1 MKKQSELTKKVLL
14 SVLAAGVMSTCVMG
28 DALAATHTD
37 TWVVK
42 SQTIANQTVKSDA
55 KNTEELEQ
63 GATITDS
70 KFLNNTFETTN
81 KSLCG
86 GQFRL
91 MNTANPEKTFVN
103 IFNTV
108 FDGNVGTTSTDYAE
122 VLAGAIMIKGGT
134 STFTDVDFDNNKII
148 STGADSQTGG
158 GAIYIDAVKNS
169 NVTEPNGDANLEFI
183 VTNDM
188 SYTGNTVE
196 SKDGGSIWYDTY
208 GGLAQSKGGF
218 LFIDRNAAVEFD
230 VQDKATLTIGE
241 KNAADANA
249 DTIASVVPYKGSV
262 VDFAV
267 IKKTGTGTLAI
278 NSSLNDYY
286 GEMYVNEGSLVVGSD
301 WNLHNKLV
309 VAANAKV
316 EAEDIVLDKISG
328 TVEAYDTVKN
338 KKIYTLTDTV
348 GSLSTAA
355 GSTLTAKD
363 ITVNSGTEVNAAGTV
378 TADNVTVNAGGS
390 ASFSGNTTIN
400 NDLIAN
406 GATVSL
412 NGGTDTVYSIVGK
425 INTTD
430 GGKVALSGGKLVKDD
445 IKSTLSGNLELSGS
459 GILSTKSD
467 QVYSNAASAT
477 QKDSGAIANSN
488 INFNGGTLNLTDAEY
503 TVGYLD
509 TATTALKDSTTVLN
523 MSGKMIVEN
532 AETSSEGNT
541 VISADTISKIT
552 ENSDG
557 VKVELDKVDVKTENN
572 LLVGVAPE
580 NNVDSV
586 ESIAVATKVANGFSV
601 ASLVL
606 KEDDPTNTTNGVVIT
621 NDQDVTLG
629 GSAGGALVTVQNSS
643 GEEQEAAKVKV
654 VVGTTSAVTGADSQ
668 AGTLT
673 IGNSL
678 ATADTKY
685 NLKGEVVVNKDS
697 KLVVNGV
704 TNVSDA
710 VTLNQATVA
719 VKDGALLSTDNVN
732 VEGNSAVTGAVSA
745 TTVDVTNGKILSIG
759 DKDNAGKLMADEI
772 NLNGGTLFLDPAW
785 KDGKTIGDA
794 SGAEVKDNSVLD
806 GAYVVG
812 QNSKLALGA
821 GLDDLDK
828 VFASTNQTWGK
839 DVTAVA
845 YIAKQ
850 ISLNGE
856 EGKKGSLT
864 VDNAMT
870 DTNIGD
876 YHPTPQGINMGANSL
891 LMVDGTAMKD
901 TAAITGANSVT
912 VADSSKLYIDNAQ
925 KNKVYTILTSQ
936 DINVDSYDSVWTNE
950 NLISNNSLLKL
961 EGKQE
966 KNSNDYNEYY
976 VTTSLQSVK
985 DAYGDAV
992 ITPDAYDAALNDDK
1006 SAAGKFAWNAADN
1019 NVNAGKSA
1027 QVSALNSA
1035 ASMGELAG
1043 VEHGTYAASNLM
1055 TDAVSDHLSLAN
1067 DRTHDSDIW
1076 AKYIHTK
1083 EDIDGLDIAGAGA
1096 SYDAQFNGVVVG
1108 ADLYHGGKATVGVA
1122 LSYVDGNINGST
1134 LAASTKNDA
1143 TYYGASIYGGIQN
1156 ADSAIVG
1163 DISYLHGKNDITQY
1177 NSGATLTADA
1187 KSDAFSIGVRAEKSF
1202 AAGAGKFVPYAGVR
1216 YMHLGTGN
1224 YINSIGMAYD
1234 GDDLNLW
1241 LLPVGV
1247 KYSAN
1252 VAAGGWTIRPI
1263 AEVGYVWNLGDTDA
1277 AQTVSM
1283 SGAGNS
1289 FSYDVTDSGSYIAR
1303 LALEA
1308 EKADVTY
1315 GLAYEYQ
1322 KGDSVKANRWVAS
1335 LNYKF

>member
-1 MKKQSELTKKVLL
+1 MAGEL
-14 SVLAAGVMSTCVMG
+14 
-28 DALAATHTD
+28 
-37 TWVVK
+37 VK
-42 SQTIANQTVKSDA
+42 EESGEVQEKITVK
-55 KNTEELEQ
+55 E
-63 GATITDS
+63 
-70 KFLNNTFETTN
+70 
-81 KSLCG
+81 
-86 GQFRL
+86 
-91 MNTANPEKTFVN
+91 
-103 IFNTV
+103 
-108 FDGNVGTTSTDYAE
+108 
-122 VLAGAIMIKGGT
+122 
-134 STFTDVDFDNNKII
+134 
-148 STGADSQTGG
+148 
-158 GAIYIDAVKNS
+158 
-169 NVTEPNGDANLEFI
+169 
-183 VTNDM
+183 
-188 SYTGNTVE
+188 
-196 SKDGGSIWYDTY
+196 
-208 GGLAQSKGGF
+208 
-218 LFIDRNAAVEFD
+218 
-230 VQDKATLTIGE
+230 
-241 KNAADANA
+241 
-249 DTIASVVPYKGSV
+249 ASERY
-262 VDFAV
+262 
-267 IKKTGTGTLAI
+267 
-278 NSSLNDYY
+278 
-286 GEMYVNEGSLVVGSD
+286 GSD
-301 WNLHNKLV
+301 
-309 VAANAKV
+309 VA
-316 EAEDIVLDKISG
+316 
-328 TVEAYDTVKN
+328 
-338 KKIYTLTDTV
+338 
-348 GSLSTAA
+348 
-355 GSTLTAKD
+355 
-363 ITVNSGTEVNAAGTV
+363 
-378 TADNVTVNAGGS
+378 
-390 ASFSGNTTIN
+390 
-400 NDLIAN
+400 
-406 GATVSL
+406 
-412 NGGTDTVYSIVGK
+412 
-425 INTTD
+425 
-430 GGKVALSGGKLVKDD
+430 
-445 IKSTLSGNLELSGS
+445 
-459 GILSTKSD
+459 
-467 QVYSNAASAT
+467 
-477 QKDSGAIANSN
+477 
-488 INFNGGTLNLTDAEY
+488 
-503 TVGYLD
+503 
-509 TATTALKDSTTVLN
+509 
-523 MSGKMIVEN
+523 
-532 AETSSEGNT
+532 
-541 VISADTISKIT
+541 
-552 ENSDG
+552 
-557 VKVELDKVDVKTENN
+557 LDKVTATAEKN
-572 LLVGVAPE
+572 LLVGTTASLGG
-580 NNVDSV
+580 NDVDGV
-586 ESIAVATKVANGFSV
+586 TVGEQVTNGFAV
-601 ASLVL
+601 ASLEV
-606 KEDDPTNTTNGVVIT
+606 KKDVDTGVGVVIT
-621 NDQDVTLG
+621 NDKNVTLG
-629 GSAGGALVTVQNSS
+629 GSAGGSIITVKDSEDQEVA
-643 GEEQEAAKVKV
+643 GEAVKV

-678 ATADTKY
+678 ATADTRY
-685 NLKGEVVVNKDS
+685 NLEGEVVVNKDS

-719 VKDGALLSTDNVN
+719 VNNDATLETAKVN
-732 VEGNSAVTGAVSA
+732 IIGNSAITGAVVAAASA
-745 TTVDVTNGKILSIG
+745 DDANTGILTMTNDCDSHSGQGAVLSVGNKDAAGTVVVKDAKLNGGMVFL
-759 DKDNAGKLMADEI
+759 DPVWKDNAK
-772 NLNGGTLFLDPAW
+772 
-785 KDGKTIGDA
+785 IGDA
-794 SGAEVKDNSVLD
+794 SGFAINNENPTLD

-812 QNSKLALGA
+812 QNSKLALGSDLAAADEAFNRA
-821 GLDDLDK
+821 GE
-828 VFASTNQTWGK
+828 TWGK
-839 DVTAVA
+839 DDITAAA
-845 YIAKQ
+845 YIKGHVTL
-850 ISLNGE
+850 SSE
-856 EGKKGSLT
+856 VGKCGSIT
-864 VDNAMT
+864 VDGSQDKAPDNTLADNSVT
-870 DTNIGD
+870 FA
-876 YHPTPQGINMGANSL
+876 ANSL

-961 EGKQE
+961 EGEQT
-966 KNSNDYNEYY
+966 DVTYNTDVSINASVTYHEYQ

-992 ITPDAYDAALNDDK
+992 ITPDAYDAALKDDE

>member
-1 MKKQSELTKKVLL
+1 MKQTHKDKSLVKKVVL
-14 SVLAAGVMSTCVMG
+14 SVLAVGVATSFVLSAEAAVLNVNGETVEKYGAEFSEIYAQNSASVTLNGGRVIGYQVERRDDEDSAVAYADIAADISDKSTLV
-28 DALAATHTD
+28 
-37 TWVVK
+37 
-42 SQTIANQTVKSDA
+42 AN
-55 KNTEELEQ
+55 
-63 GATITDS
+63 
-70 KFLNNTFETTN
+70 
-81 KSLCG
+81 
-86 GQFRL
+86 R
-91 MNTANPEKTFVN
+91 
-103 IFNTV
+103 
-108 FDGNVGTTSTDYAE
+108 
-122 VLAGAIMIKGGT
+122 
-134 STFTDVDFDNNKII
+134 VDF
-148 STGADSQTGG
+148 TGG
-158 GAIYIDAVKNS
+158 IEASGGSK
-169 NVTEPNGDANLEFI
+169 I
-183 VTNDM
+183 VIT
-188 SYTGNTVE
+188 
-196 SKDGGSIWYDTY
+196 GGSITAGNFYDSNYKALYTTEISADGSDSSVILDKVTINSNLGAFDDGVVTVNNSSVTADTAIYAEGGTINLSSTDGSAVYTVKGDGIEAEDGGEINIDGGKVNTTY
-208 GGLAQSKGGF
+208 MVANAGTTITVNNADVEATEIIVADGEKASITFNGAEKNSYTVSKGF
-218 LFIDRNAAVEFD
+218 V
-230 VQDKATLTIGE
+230 ATNDGKIYING
-241 KNAADANA
+241 
-249 DTIASVVPYKGSV
+249 
-262 VDFAV
+262 
-267 IKKTGTGTLAI
+267 GTLADNNLKSKMYGI
-278 NSSLNDYY
+278 VTDESKTLNT
-286 GEMYVNEGSLVVGSD
+286 S
-301 WNLHNKLV
+301 
-309 VAANAKV
+309 AKG
-316 EAEDIVLDKISG
+316 IVLDKNGVIS
-328 TVEAYDTVKN
+328 TM
-338 KKIYTLTDTV
+338 
-348 GSLSTAA
+348 
-355 GSTLTAKD
+355 
-363 ITVNSGTEVNAAGTV
+363 
-378 TADNVTVNAGGS
+378 
-390 ASFSGNTTIN
+390 
-400 NDLIAN
+400 
-406 GATVSL
+406 
-412 NGGTDTVYSIVGK
+412 
-425 INTTD
+425 
-430 GGKVALSGGKLVKDD
+430 
-445 IKSTLSGNLELSGS
+445 
-459 GILSTKSD
+459 SD
-467 QVYSNAASAT
+467 QIYANAASAT
-477 QKDSGAIANSN
+477 QKQSGAITNEG
-488 INFNGGTLNLTDAEY
+488 IDFRGGSLILNDEKFTQSYSDSAQSELKKQGVTKLTMAGEL
-503 TVGYLD
+503 V
-509 TATTALKDSTTVLN
+509 KEE
-523 MSGKMIVEN
+523 SGEVQE
-532 AETSSEGNT
+532 
-541 VISADTISKIT
+541 KIT
-552 ENSDG
+552 VEEASEKYGSD
-557 VKVELDKVDVKTENN
+557 VALDKVTATAEKN
-572 LLVGVAPE
+572 LLVGTTASLAGNDVNGVIVGE
-580 NNVDSV
+580 Q
-586 ESIAVATKVANGFSV
+586 VANGFAV
-601 ASLVL
+601 ASLEV
-606 KEDDPTNTTNGVVIT
+606 KKDADTSVGVVIT
-621 NDQDVTLG
+621 NDKNVTLG
-629 GSAGGALVTVQNSS
+629 GSAGGSIITVKDSEDQEVA
-643 GEEQEAAKVKV
+643 GEAVKV
-654 VVGTTSAVTGADSQ
+654 VVGTTSAVTGATSQ

-678 ATADTKY
+678 ATADTRY
-685 NLKGEVVVNKDS
+685 NLEGEVVVNKDS

-732 VEGNSAVTGAVSA
+732 VEDNSAVTGAVSA

-794 SGAEVKDNSVLD
+794 SGAEVNNSVLD

-850 ISLNGE
+850 ISLNGG
-856 EGKKGSLT
+856 EGKEGSLT

-876 YHPTPQGINMGANSL
+876 YQPTQQSVNMGANSL
-891 LMVDGTAMKD
+891 LIVNGTEAARDEGD
-901 TAAITGANSVT
+901 TTGHSKFAIDNVKAAT

-925 KNKVYTILTSQ
+925 KNKVYTILTNT
-936 DINVDSYDSVWTNE
+936 DPNVTSYDSVWTDE

-961 EGKQE
+961 EGEQT
-966 KNSNDYNEYY
+966 DVTYNTDASINASVTYHEYQ

-992 ITPDAYDAALNDDK
+992 ITPDAYDAALKDDE

-1322 KGDSVKANRWVAS
+1322 KGDSVKANRFTANVNWS
-1335 LNYKF
+1335 F